1 MLSGSHGLFAS
12 LPPLHPVVFFEV
24 LEGQF
29 ADLRSPLPE
38 AEVTMPVLGDVQKF
52 GVRRDLNYRFRRA
65 ARKVERGTPMPKPAE
80 LRKDLDEMQEL
91 VSKAGRGP
99 RHLHALHRPG
109 KAGSRR
115 PRRKKKR

>member
-1 MLSGSHGLFAS
+1 MLSSYHGLFAP

-24 LEGQF
+24 LEDQS

-52 GVRRDLNYRFRRA
+52 GVRRDLNYRFRRV

-80 LRKDLDEMQEL
+80 LRRDIDELQDL
-91 VSKAGRGP
+91 VSKLDEAHDIYMRSID
-99 RHLHALHRPG
+99 LEKLDANDQE
-109 KAGSRR
+109 K
-115 PRRKKKR
+115 KKKR